1 MTSEE
6 QRPVPVPA
14 PVGALGLL
22 ALGVFLL
29 CIGGFV
35 RFDDFSGF
43 GSDHWIR
50 PLGFVAAAAAVGA
63 VGVACLSAQARRWL
77 GGALVVLDLFVIWQ
91 SATNDG
97 FRFVWNHDEGELF
110 LLQVLLGLTALV
122 LIATGLQPFKR
133 PAGAGGRW
141 LVRVAA
147 YACGTA
153 IATYV
158 AFNAGVRRYETQ
170 VCTNDDCDLGG
181 LEGMVWAL
189 VALVVCVLV
198 AIVIE
203 VVQWRKRTQR
213 RTEGQ
218 PASADPGA

>member
-1 MTSEE
+1 MTSQEH
-6 QRPVPVPA
+6 RSVPTPV
-14 PVGALGLL
+14 VGALGLL
-22 ALGVFLL
+22 ALGLVLL
-29 CIGGFV
+29 GVGGFV
-35 RFDDFSGF
+35 QFDDTAGF
-43 GSDHWIR
+43 GSDQWVR
-50 PLGFVAAAAAVGA
+50 PLGFIAALVAVAG

-77 GGALVVLDLFVIWQ
+77 GGALGVLDLFVIWQ
-91 SATNDG
+91 SVTNDG

-153 IATYV
+153 IAAYL
-158 AFNAGVRRYETQ
+158 AFNAGVWHYETQ
-170 VCTNDDCDLGG
+170 VCTNEDCDLGG
-181 LEGMVWAL
+181 LEGLFWSIIAIG
-189 VALVVCVLV
+189 VCVAV
-198 AIVIE
+198 AVVIE
-203 VVQWRKRTQR
+203 VVLLVKRRQR

-218 PASADPGA
+218 PV